1 MVWVGVGL
9 GAVSLGAAGL
19 AVLMK
24 PRRRGR
30 PEPGEKLVTVR
41 RPRRRGGRITVTVEK
56 ALDVR
61 APLRQV
67 FGVGARVENL
77 PQVVPHLREVREVAI
92 DRHHWTMG
100 EPPEHPIEWDTR
112 ITRFGGNQIVAW
124 ESVPGSV
131 IKHDGSLRFR
141 PNADGG
147 TRVGLHLS
155 YVLPPGP
162 FGERAAALTRADGI
176 DDALRR
182 WKGSLE

>member
-30 PEPGEKLVTVR
+30 PEPGEERAPVR

-112 ITRFGGNQIVAW
+112 ITRFGGNRSWPGRACPDRSSSTTAAFD
-124 ESVPGSV
+124 SVP
-131 IKHDGSLRFR
+131 
-141 PNADGG
+141 
-147 TRVGLHLS
+147 T
-155 YVLPPGP
+155 
-162 FGERAAALTRADGI
+162 
-176 DDALRR
+176 
-182 WKGSLE
+182 

>member
-9 GAVSLGAAGL
+9 GAMSLGAGL
-19 AVLMK
+19 AVLLK
-24 PRRRGR
+24 PRRQRR
-30 PEPGEKLVTVR
+30 AEPGPSRATVR
-41 RPRRRGGRITVTVEK
+41 RPRRPGGRIAVTVDK

-67 FGVGARVENL
+67 FGAGARVENL
-77 PQVVPHLREVREVAI
+77 PRFVPHLREVREVGI

-100 EPPEHPIEWDTR
+100 EPAEYPIEWDTR

-124 ESVPGSV
+124 ESLPGSV

-141 PNADGG
+141 PNRDGG

-162 FGERAAALTRADGI
+162 FGERAAALARADGI
-176 DDALRR
+176 DEALRR